1 MNQLTWVDFS
11 ILAIFYLFVPAI
23 YRSNGSSFLLT
34 PFFSGK
40 NIQSFAHSA
49 QSKIVPFAVRR
60 ITFSQ
65 WFSPFLGSFTQLLVQ
80 INDSINSSCDQAKT
94 NNKNNQVQK
103 SINQLTCLR
112 LRQVS
117 SWWTFLEH
125 HGGHVH
131 FLKEPR
137 ENFYKFLRS
146 FKVNLRVFLKKIV
159 IQKLMEKRTLFNFWR
174 GLPIQ
179 PSSGSYWVECHEDVT
194 MVSAPKPRPIKLNGA
209 PPVPSKVVSLSHG
222 VVYFWKGWNTPY
234 PSGYGKGQA
243 FSKIDIKVTGGQ

>member
-137 ENFYKFLRS
+137 KNFYKFFRG
-146 FKVNLRVFLKKIV
+146 FKVNCRV
-159 IQKLMEKRTLFNFWR
+159 
-174 GLPIQ
+174 
-179 PSSGSYWVECHEDVT
+179 
-194 MVSAPKPRPIKLNGA
+194 
-209 PPVPSKVVSLSHG
+209 
-222 VVYFWKGWNTPY
+222 
-234 PSGYGKGQA
+234 
-243 FSKIDIKVTGGQ
+243 